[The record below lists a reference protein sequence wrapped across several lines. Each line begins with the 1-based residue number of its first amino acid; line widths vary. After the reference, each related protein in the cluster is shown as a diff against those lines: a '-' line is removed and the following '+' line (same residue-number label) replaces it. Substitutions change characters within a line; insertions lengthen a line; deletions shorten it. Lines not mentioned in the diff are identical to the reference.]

1 MSDKG
6 FTSFEPS
13 LVQFLDDLAKN
24 NNREWFGEHRGR
36 YESAVVEP
44 VLNFIRAMKP
54 RLMEISPYLMVEAS
68 KVGGSLFRIYRD
80 TRFSKD
86 KTPYKTHIGIRFP
99 HVEFKHSAGP
109 GLYMHISSESVYL
122 ATGVWHPESPALAR
136 IRATIDKD
144 PERWLDARDE
154 RDFRKLYDLAG
165 DSLKSAPRGYN
176 KNHPLI
182 EDLRR

>member
-24 NNREWFGEHRGR
+24 NNREWFGEHKGR

-68 KVGGSLFRIYRD
+68 KVGGSLQRVSGILSLPRWPGSG
-80 TRFSKD
+80 RQSI
-86 KTPYKTHIGIRFP
+86 KTP
-99 HVEFKHSAGP
+99 SAGW
-109 GLYMHISSESVYL
+109 MD
-122 ATGVWHPESPALAR
+122 ATKEIFATCTTSPV
-136 IRATIDKD
+136 TV
-144 PERWLDARDE
+144 
-154 RDFRKLYDLAG
+154 
-165 DSLKSAPRGYN
+165 
-176 KNHPLI
+176 
-182 EDLRR
+182 